1 MKEILG
7 EVFSINHAPT
17 VFGRNS
23 KNAKPRDIFDSW
35 KFPLEQ
41 KNRESTKKVRW
52 FEFYRPNLASM

>member
-17 VFGRNS
+17 VFWRNS

-35 KFPLEQ
+35 KFRLDKKKSRKYPK
-41 KNRESTKKVRW
+41 KNR
-52 FEFYRPNLASM
+52 